1 MQRLLMLLL
10 TVLAG
15 VLPSAANAWWQPD
28 WQYRKQ
34 ITVDSTAQGL
44 PLGGPAA
51 RTPLL
56 VRLHTGNFTFDGINE
71 KGADIRFVAADDQ
84 TVLNHQLESF
94 DPLLGMAL
102 VWVDVPELADGQRQ
116 DIWMYYGNQKAPA
129 SANGQLS
136 FDPNYTL
143 VYHFDGAAGAP
154 PRDTTAYSN
163 HGQTPTGAAVDGV
176 IGRAAQFTGNAP
188 LMLPAS
194 PSLAIPA
201 AGAFTFSA
209 WVRADQPAGEQLVY
223 ARRDAGNALL
233 IGINQGV
240 PFVEVNGQR
249 SQPGQPLTPAA
260 WQHLAVTA
268 DGSQVHLYVNGR
280 ATASLAASLPP
291 LATPA
296 ALGGD
301 VPMPA
306 ASAASATSATPA
318 TPATNSANS
327 ANAANAANTAS
338 GAVSADAAAPAAAPR
353 PVYAPFVG
361 AMDEVRLSKVARP
374 AALIHADAASQGA
387 ESRLVAYGAD
397 EEQSGFGFGGLGFL
411 LKAVP
416 IDAWIIIGVLV
427 LMMVQSWIIMFKKSR
442 NVARVAA
449 ANEVFRDSFATVGQR
464 LELLADDNALAQ
476 RLANASLWRLYRVA
490 INEIRTRRAQGAD
503 TTSISAATIEAIR
516 ASMDAV
522 RTKENLALGSKLGSL
537 SNAIAGGPYIGLLG
551 TVLGIMVV
559 FLGTAMAGD
568 VNINA
573 IAPGMAAALLATAMG
588 LFVAIPALF
597 GYNRL
602 VSRNKE
608 VSADMRVFVDEFITR
623 LAEVHGETQAQ
634 EAAHHTAPRA
644 PAPGH
649 PAMREAQPAPA
660 HA

>member
-34 ITVDSTAQGL
+34 ITVDSTAQGM
-44 PLGGPAA
+44 PLGGSAG

-102 VWVDVPELADGQRQ
+102 VWVDVPEVADGQRQ

-129 SANGQLS
+129 SANGQLT

-176 IGRAAQFTGNAP
+176 IGRAAQFTGAAP

-291 LATPA
+291 LGTTA

-301 VPMPA
+301 VPTPA
-306 ASAASATSATPA
+306 APVAP
-318 TPATNSANS
+318 
-327 ANAANAANTAS
+327 
-338 GAVSADAAAPAAAPR
+338 AAAPAADGTVPEQAAPAAVPH

-361 AMDEVRLSKVARP
+361 AIDEVRLSKVARP
-374 AALIHADAASQGA
+374 AALIYADASSQGA

-427 LMMVQSWIIMFKKSR
+427 LMMVQSWIIMIKKSR
-442 NVARVAA
+442 NVARLAR
-449 ANEVFRDSFATVGQR
+449 ANEAFGESFANVGKR
-464 LELLADDNALAQ
+464 LEMLADDAGLAQ
-476 RLANASLWRLYRVA
+476 RLEHASLWRLYRVA
-490 INEIRTRRAQGAD
+490 VNEIRTRRAQGAD

-522 RTKENLALGSKLGSL
+522 RTKENQALGAKLGSL
-537 SNAIAGGPYIGLLG
+537 SNAIAP
-551 TVLGIMVV
+551 GI
-559 FLGTAMAGD
+559 
-568 VNINA
+568 
-573 IAPGMAAALLATAMG
+573 AAALLATVAG

-597 GYNRL
+597 GYNYL
-602 VSRNKE
+602 LIRNKN
-608 VSADMRVFVDEFITR
+608 VTANMQVFVDEFVTR
-623 LAEVHGETQAQ
+623 LAEQQRATHPSAV
-634 EAAHHTAPRA
+634 AA
-644 PAPGH
+644 
-649 PAMREAQPAPA
+649 
-660 HA
+660 

>member
-1 MQRLLMLLL
+1 
-10 TVLAG
+10 
-15 VLPSAANAWWQPD
+15 
-28 WQYRKQ
+28 
-34 ITVDSTAQGL
+34 
-44 PLGGPAA
+44 
-51 RTPLL
+51 
-56 VRLHTGNFTFDGINE
+56 
-71 KGADIRFVAADDQ
+71 
-84 TVLNHQLESF
+84 
-94 DPLLGMAL
+94 
-102 VWVDVPELADGQRQ
+102 
-116 DIWMYYGNQKAPA
+116 
-129 SANGQLS
+129 
-136 FDPNYTL
+136 
-143 VYHFDGAAGAP
+143 
-154 PRDTTAYSN
+154 
-163 HGQTPTGAAVDGV
+163 
-176 IGRAAQFTGNAP
+176 
-188 LMLPAS
+188 
-194 PSLAIPA
+194 
-201 AGAFTFSA
+201 
-209 WVRADQPAGEQLVY
+209 
-223 ARRDAGNALL
+223 LL
-233 IGINQGV
+233 IGLNQGV

-291 LATPA
+291 LATTA

-301 VPMPA
+301 VPMPVVPVA
-306 ASAASATSATPA
+306 PA
-318 TPATNSANS
+318 TPAADG
-327 ANAANAANTAS
+327 TAP
-338 GAVSADAAAPAAAPR
+338 AEAAPAPR

-361 AMDEVRLSKVARP
+361 AIDEVRLSKVARP
-374 AALIHADAASQGA
+374 AALIYADATSQGA

-416 IDAWIIIGVLV
+416 VDAWIIIGVLV
-427 LMMVQSWIIMFKKSR
+427 LMMVQSWIIMIKKSR
-442 NVARVAA
+442 HVARLAR
-449 ANEVFRDSFATVGQR
+449 ANDAFRESFATVGQR
-464 LELLADDNALAQ
+464 LELLADDKGLAT
-476 RLANASLWRLYRVA
+476 RLEHASLWRLYRVA

-522 RTKENLALGSKLGSL
+522 RTKENQVLGAKLGSL

-608 VSADMRVFVDEFITR
+608 VSADMRVFVDEFVTR
-623 LAEVHGETQAQ
+623 LAEVHGESQAQ
-634 EAAHHTAPRA
+634 EAAHHPATRA
-644 PAPGH
+644 PAASR
-649 PAMREAQPAPA
+649 PAAREVGRDVQPAA
-660 HA
+660 AEA

>member
-15 VLPSAANAWWQPD
+15 VLPSAAHAWWQPD

-34 ITVDSTAQGL
+34 ITVDSTAQGM
-44 PLGGPAA
+44 PLGGAA
-51 RTPLL
+51 GRTPLL
-56 VRLHTGNFTFDGINE
+56 VRLHTGNFTFDGIHE

-102 VWVDVPELADGQRQ
+102 VWVDVPEVADGQRQ

-129 SANGQLS
+129 SANGQLT

-176 IGRAAQFTGNAP
+176 IGRAAQFTGAAP

-233 IGINQGV
+233 IGLNQGV

-291 LATPA
+291 LATTA

-301 VPMPA
+301 VPMPVVPVAPA
-306 ASAASATSATPA
+306 AATPA
-318 TPATNSANS
+318 ADGTTPAE
-327 ANAANAANTAS
+327 
-338 GAVSADAAAPAAAPR
+338 AAPAPR

-361 AMDEVRLSKVARP
+361 AIDEVRLSKVARP
-374 AALIHADAASQGA
+374 AALIYADATSQGA

-416 IDAWIIIGVLV
+416 VDAWIIIGVLV
-427 LMMVQSWIIMFKKSR
+427 LMMVQSWIIMIKKSR
-442 NVARVAA
+442 HVARLAR
-449 ANEVFRDSFATVGQR
+449 ANDAFRESFATVGQR
-464 LELLADDNALAQ
+464 LELLADDKGLAT
-476 RLANASLWRLYRVA
+476 RLEHASLWRLYRVA

-522 RTKENLALGSKLGSL
+522 RTKENQVLGAKLGSL

-608 VSADMRVFVDEFITR
+608 VSADMRVFVDEFVTR
-623 LAEVHGETQAQ
+623 LAEVHGESQAQ
-634 EAAHHTAPRA
+634 EAAHHPATRA
-644 PAPGH
+644 PAAGR
-649 PAMREAQPAPA
+649 PAAREAGRDVQPAA
-660 HA
+660 AEA

>member
-34 ITVDSTAQGL
+34 ITVDSTAQGM
-44 PLGGPAA
+44 PLGGSAG

-102 VWVDVPELADGQRQ
+102 VWVDVPEVADGQRQ

-129 SANGQLS
+129 SANGQLT

-176 IGRAAQFTGNAP
+176 IGRAAQFTGAAP

-291 LATPA
+291 LGTTA

-301 VPMPA
+301 VPTPA
-306 ASAASATSATPA
+306 APVAP
-318 TPATNSANS
+318 
-327 ANAANAANTAS
+327 
-338 GAVSADAAAPAAAPR
+338 AAAPAADGTVPEQAAPAAVPH

-361 AMDEVRLSKVARP
+361 AIDEVRLSKVARP
-374 AALIHADAASQGA
+374 AALIYADASSQGA

-427 LMMVQSWIIMFKKSR
+427 LMMVQSWIIMIKKSR
-442 NVARVAA
+442 NVARLAR
-449 ANEVFRDSFATVGQR
+449 ANEAFRESFANVGKR
-464 LELLADDNALAQ
+464 LEMLADDAGLAQ
-476 RLANASLWRLYRVA
+476 RLEHASLWRLYRVA
-490 INEIRTRRAQGAD
+490 VNEIRTRRAQGAD

-522 RTKENLALGSKLGSL
+522 RTKENQALGAKLGSL

-608 VSADMRVFVDEFITR
+608 VSADMRVFVDEFVTR

-634 EAAHHTAPRA
+634 EAAHHPAMRA
-644 PAPGH
+644 PA
-649 PAMREAQPAPA
+649 ASRAAARDAQPAPA
-660 HA
+660 EA